1 MRGGQSHKGGDVVR
15 RVSCFV
21 VIILAFGAFG
31 HGSENLDRD
40 IAFDQSRNV
49 HLPTIAAFGDVTL
62 PKQTVCMPIA
72 DQQGVVKGLGCF

>member
-31 HGSENLDRD
+31 HGSENLDRN
-40 IAFDQSRNV
+40 IALNQMGMS
-49 HLPTIAAFGDVTL
+49 TIAAFGDVAL
-62 PKQTVCMPIA
+62 PKQAVGVPIA
-72 DQQGVVKGLGCF
+72 DK